1 MEDLKPSKLSALW
14 FYGIFLWSL
23 LFTVISIP
31 IFIFCSI
38 IPMIRLGVA
47 MSTVGS
53 MLCVM
58 FSFFLIITLSV
69 PSFRWCFYKFPWLYP
84 FSIITLMN
92 LFIIAIS
99 EKIIYEGY
107 QVISTPRHIITI
119 ILTIIQI
126 IVCRFI
132 MCMYLDIRPF
142 TTGDED

>member
-1 MEDLKPSKLSALW
+1 MEDLKPSKLAGLW
-14 FYGIFLWSL
+14 FCFVFLWYVLISAIAIP
-23 LFTVISIP
+23 VIIVVN
-31 IFIFCSI
+31 I

-47 MSTVGS
+47 MSTAGF
-53 MLCVM
+53 MLCLI
-58 FSFFLIITLSV
+58 FSVLLMITLCV

-119 ILTIIQI
+119 ILMLIQI

>member
-1 MEDLKPSKLSALW
+1 MEDLKPSKLAGLW
-14 FYGIFLWSL
+14 FYGVFLWFVLCSA
-23 LFTVISIP
+23 FAIP
-31 IFIFCSI
+31 IFILCSI

-47 MSTVGS
+47 MSTGGF
-53 MLCVM
+53 LICYM
-58 FSFFLIITLSV
+58 FSFLLMITLCV

-119 ILTIIQI
+119 ILMIIQI